1 MSKTMKVIVAAALGF
16 AAGILLAPKSGKET
30 RQDLKD
36 KANDKKDLLDAK
48 VEQVKGAVRDSV
60 VSLKQ
65 GAGNVGVEAEE
76 LATSARAS
84 AVKLSKEA
92 TKLGVEAKVR
102 GKRVAKEAKQ
112 TARLVKQDVKNNV
125 K

>member
-1 MSKTMKVIVAAALGF
+1 MSKTIKVILAAAVGF

-36 KANDKKDLLDAK
+36 TAHDKKDLLDAR

-60 VSLKQ
+60 VSLKH
-65 GAGNVGVEAEE
+65 GASNVGVEAEE
-76 LATSARAS
+76 LATSARTS
-84 AVKLSKEA
+84 AQKVSKEA
-92 TKLGVEAKVR
+92 TKLAHEAQVR

-112 TARLVKQDVKNNV
+112 TARLVKEDVKNNV